1 MWGVGVSQIAFVW
14 LSDMDVVNR
23 RWLYTADIWINHLEK
38 LGGGRGFETVG
49 GRGFETVSRMTKPF
63 LNEEVKPIFNKDA
76 DEI

>member
-38 LGGGRGFETVG
+38 LGGGRGFETV
-49 GRGFETVSRMTKPF
+49 SRMTKPF